1 MFGFLKK
8 KKKGNERGMTIGTY
22 HSGDASI
29 EAMKDEFFKHFNAG
43 ESAGMLIGD
52 EHFRKAYDV
61 AKEWTKHE
69 DTNRSYGCLAAAA
82 FKLGASNMDREK
94 LQEAHDIYAM
104 LSEHSSDYK
113 KQLAAV
119 DSILSK
125 TNDLADQLRKMVAD
139 GKLQVRKR
147 E

>member
-43 ESAGMLIGD
+43 ESAGMLMGD

-94 LQEAHDIYAM
+94 LRHAVGAFIGLQKAAGRCGQH
-104 LSEHSSDYK
+104 SEQDERPGGPAP
-113 KQLAAV
+113 Q
-119 DSILSK
+119 DGCRWK
-125 TNDLADQLRKMVAD
+125 TAGPQA
-139 GKLQVRKR
+139 
-147 E
+147 

>member
-43 ESAGMLIGD
+43 ESAGMLMGD

-82 FKLGASNMDREK
+82 FKLGASNMDRAK
-94 LQEAHDIYAM
+94 LQEAHDIYTR
-104 LSEHSSDYK
+104 LSKYSSDYN
-113 KQLAAV
+113 KQLAMVKSVMASG
-119 DSILSK
+119 D
-125 TNDLADQLRKMVAD
+125 DLAEKIRKIMNE
-139 GKLQVRKR
+139 KK
-147 E
+147 